1 LLQEKKERGNEINP
15 TKKFLSAERT
25 LIRTPR
31 QKKACLLGLLVLL
44 VVTLI
49 YSTSFGAVYLD
60 KKEILYIILEKVVG
74 LPPAESIMGTT
85 RDIFLNIRL
94 PRVFQA
100 AMVGAALSV
109 SGATFQALFRNPLA
123 DPYIIGVSSGAAL
136 GAALAIVSGFS
147 LGWAGFG
154 AVPLMA
160 FLGGSAAIIL
170 VYQLSRQG
178 AFIPVMT
185 LLLAGI
191 AVNAFL
197 SALVSLMVY
206 FAGEH
211 IHQIVFWMMGGLGGA
226 RWSYVRVMLPYILAG
241 FGIIYFF
248 ARELNVLLLGEDT
261 ALYLGI
267 NVEKVKI
274 IFLAAASL
282 LVSAA
287 VSTSGIIGFIGLVVP
302 HLLRLVAGP
311 DHRFLLPASALAG
324 AILLTCADTLSRTI
338 IAPLELPVG
347 IITAI
352 LGAPFF
358 LYLLR
363 RRKKM
368 RYFSGV

>member
-1 LLQEKKERGNEINP
+1 MRQEKEEGV
-15 TKKFLSAERT
+15 FSANRT
-25 LIRTPR
+25 FIHTSR
-31 QKKACLLGLLVLL
+31 QKKACLLVLLFLLVLSL
-44 VVTLI
+44 V
-49 YSTSFGAVYLD
+49 YSSSYGAVSLD
-60 KKEILYIILEKVVG
+60 KREIVYIIMERIAG
-74 LPPAESIMGTT
+74 FSPAESISGTT
-85 RDIFLNIRL
+85 RDIVLNIRL
-94 PRVFQA
+94 PRVFLA

-109 SGATFQALFRNPLA
+109 AGATFQALFRNPLA
-123 DPYIIGVSSGAAL
+123 DPYIIGVSSGASL
-136 GAALAIVSGFS
+136 GAALAIVCGLT

-160 FLGGSAAIIL
+160 FAGGLAAIAL

-178 AFIPVMT
+178 GVVPVMT

-197 SALVSLMVY
+197 SAFVSLLIY
-206 FAGEH
+206 FAGEQL
-211 IHQIVFWMMGGLGGA
+211 HQIVFWMMGGLGGA
-226 RWSYVRVMLPYILAG
+226 RWSYVRVMLPYVLIG

-261 ALYLGI
+261 AVYLGI
-267 NVEKVKI
+267 NAEKVKI
-274 IFLAAASL
+274 IYLIAASL

-287 VSTSGIIGFIGLVVP
+287 VSTSGIIGFVGLVVP
-302 HLLRLVAGP
+302 HIIRLVAGP
-311 DHRFLLPASALAG
+311 DHRFLLPASVLTG
-324 AILLTCADTLSRTI
+324 AILLTGADTLSRTI
-338 IAPLELPVG
+338 IAPSELPVG
-347 IITAI
+347 IITAL

>member
-1 LLQEKKERGNEINP
+1 MLQKEKEKERERDV
-15 TKKFLSAERT
+15 KKDFFSAERT
-25 LIRTPR
+25 FIRTGW

-44 VVTLI
+44 VVSLI
-49 YSTSFGAVYLD
+49 YSSSFGAVYLD
-60 KKEILYIILEKVVG
+60 KKEILYIILEKVAG
-74 LPPAESIMGTT
+74 FPPAEPITGTT
-85 RDIFLNIRL
+85 REIFLNIRL
-94 PRVFQA
+94 PRVFLA

-154 AVPLMA
+154 AVPLTA
-160 FLGGSAAIIL
+160 FVGGLAAIML

-178 AFIPVMT
+178 GFIPVMT

-197 SALVSLMVY
+197 SALVSLFVY

-211 IHQIVFWMMGGLGGA
+211 LHQIVFWMMGGLGGA
-226 RWSYVRVMLPYILAG
+226 RWSYVRVMLPYILVG

-274 IFLAAASL
+274 IFLTAASL
-282 LVSAA
+282 LVSAS
-287 VSTSGIIGFIGLVVP
+287 VSTSGIIGFVGLVVP
-302 HLLRLVAGP
+302 HMLRLVAGP

-324 AILLTCADTLSRTI
+324 AILMTGADTLSRTV
-338 IAPLELPVG
+338 IAPMELPVG
-347 IITAI
+347 IITAL

-363 RRKKM
+363 KRKKM